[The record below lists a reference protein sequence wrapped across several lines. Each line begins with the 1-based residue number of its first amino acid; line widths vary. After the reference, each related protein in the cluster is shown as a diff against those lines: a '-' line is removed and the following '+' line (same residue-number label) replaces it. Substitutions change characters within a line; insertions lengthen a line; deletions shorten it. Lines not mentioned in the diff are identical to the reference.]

1 MREVSGGQGPVP
13 DRGGPADRAAGSRA
27 GGRARV
33 SRSWLYKLLARYS
46 RQGPAG
52 LAPRSRRPHHSP
64 ARIAHR
70 WEEEI
75 IALRRELQAAGF
87 DAGAATIAAHLGQRH
102 QHPPSASTIWRV
114 LKAGGFVTPQPHK
127 RPKSSYVRFTAELPN
142 QCWQADIT
150 PRHRRRR
157 QLA

>member
-75 IALRRELQAAGF
+75 IALRKELQAAGF
-87 DAGAATIAAHLGQRH
+87 DARAATIAAHLGQRH
-102 QHPPSASTIWRV
+102 QHPPVGLHHLAGAQGRRV
-114 LKAGGFVTPQPHK
+114 CHPPAAQAPQELLRAVHRRAAQPVLAGRHH
-127 RPKSSYVRFTAELPN
+127 
-142 QCWQADIT
+142 